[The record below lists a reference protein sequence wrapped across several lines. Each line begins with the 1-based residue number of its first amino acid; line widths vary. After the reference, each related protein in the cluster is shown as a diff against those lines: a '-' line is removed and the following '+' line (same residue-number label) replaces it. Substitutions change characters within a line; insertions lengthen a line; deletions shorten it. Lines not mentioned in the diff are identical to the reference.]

1 MEMKVWDSQESWRYE
16 EILLH
21 HQHVAKHLALSILS
35 GIYLESKKP
44 TKKTKTTYKKKLLHI
59 SSLSPPPS
67 LPKQFLWAANKHEDL
82 GNVSSGA
89 IDLNHLLTK

>member
-35 GIYLESKKP
+35 GIFLESKKP
-44 TKKTKTTYKKKLLHI
+44 TKLLHI

-82 GNVSSGA
+82 GNVSSGNRFKPLVDKIEPELSA
-89 IDLNHLLTK
+89 P